1 MDQNRHGNNSLWDA
15 FRMTGRIEDYLRYRG
30 IDIYQTTQ
38 PHMTNQAGEERAPH
52 AGDNRRPDH
61 SGKQQYR

>member
-1 MDQNRHGNNSLWDA
+1 MPENQSLWNA
-15 FRMTGRIEDYLRYRG
+15 FLKTGRVEDYLRYRG
-30 IDIYQTTQ
+30 VDPYSSTAISST
-38 PHMTNQAGEERAPH
+38 EEASAH

>member
-1 MDQNRHGNNSLWDA
+1 MPDNQQLWDA
-15 FRMTGRIEDYLRYRG
+15 FLKTGRVEDYLRYRG
-30 IDIYQTTQ
+30 VDIYQSSSLSSTK
-38 PHMTNQAGEERAPH
+38 EAPAY

>member
-1 MDQNRHGNNSLWDA
+1 MSVPDKDDQLWNA
-15 FRMTGRIEDYLRYRG
+15 FMKTGRIDDYLRFRG
-30 IDIYQTTQ
+30 VDIYDVPVVSST
-38 PHMTNQAGEERAPH
+38 EEAPAH